1 MRADLSGNKRMGGLT
16 SGSNFTLKNDSAPQI
31 LLRFWTDLRLGF
43 EK

>member
-1 MRADLSGNKRMGGLT
+1 MRADLSGNKRMDGLT

-31 LLRFWTDLRLGF
+31 LLRFPTDLRLGL